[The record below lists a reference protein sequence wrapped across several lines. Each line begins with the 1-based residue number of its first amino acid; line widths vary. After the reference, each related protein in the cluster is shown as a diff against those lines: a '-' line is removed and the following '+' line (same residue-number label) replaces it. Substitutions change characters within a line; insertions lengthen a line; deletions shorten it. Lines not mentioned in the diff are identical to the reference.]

1 VNRFGLRFHHFGLA
15 VPDVVPALRY
25 LDALGYRAGE
35 PMLDPLQCVNLA
47 LCRHAEMPHVELVWP
62 GAGPSPIDQLLK
74 RRGPHV
80 YHLCYSAPSAAT
92 AVAAIEA
99 DGFNVAVISEP
110 KPAVLFGGR
119 AVSFY
124 NIAEFGVIELL
135 DDGIPETV
143 ALRGDQHAGA

>member
-1 VNRFGLRFHHFGLA
+1 MNRFGLRFHHFGMA
-15 VPDVVPALRY
+15 VSDVAPAMRY
-25 LDALGYRAGE
+25 LEALGYRVGE
-35 PMLDPLQCVNLA
+35 AIFDPLQGVNLA
-47 LCRHAEMPHVELVWP
+47 LCRHAEMPDVELVWP
-62 GAGPSPIDQLLK
+62 GAAPSSIDQLLK

-80 YHLCYSAPSAAT
+80 YHLCYSARSAAT

-99 DGFNVAVISEP
+99 NGFNVVMISEP

-124 NIAEFGVIELL
+124 SIAEFGVIELL

-143 ALRGDQHAGA
+143 ALRGDQYAGA